1 MSLSL
6 PVELLEYVIELAVAV
21 PDLRNALPP
30 QYTLYPE
37 HALPLH
43 EIKLSAA
50 TLFSLTLVCKQW
62 NAIYTPTLYRCLAIV
77 DTTPIEALLHTLEH
91 SRTTAAISG
100 RFPPLGSLT
109 RHLIIAL
116 SDYPAHEN
124 DIERLVNRVV
134 RRFGT
139 LERLARY
146 LPHIQILS
154 ISIFIQELF
163 GLPMPYYGK
172 NFATVITETCAQ
184 SLRELHLHRNPLVL
198 FSRQELR
205 KLLQSTP
212 NLVALTDPSRWL

>member
-1 MSLSL
+1 MSTSLSL
-6 PVELLEYVIELAVAV
+6 PVELLEYVIEWAVAV
-21 PDLRNALPP
+21 PDLRNALPS

-50 TLFSLTLVCKQW
+50 TLFSLTLRHYC
-62 NAIYTPTLYRCLAIV
+62 TPSKIHGQQR
-77 DTTPIEALLHTLEH
+77 P
-91 SRTTAAISG
+91 SQ
-100 RFPPLGSLT
+100 
-109 RHLIIAL
+109 
-116 SDYPAHEN
+116 N
-124 DIERLVNRVV
+124 DIERLVHRVV

-154 ISIFIQELF
+154 ISIFTQELF
-163 GLPMPYYGK
+163 GLPLPYYGK

-212 NLVALTDPSRWL
+212 NSSLLLTQAPVVVSVVRLPSPTSRSSNI